1 MNLKHLLYYIVPLI
15 VCFIKAQELPPIE
28 IYNPEVYGGESQNWS
43 ISQSSNKNIY
53 IANNKGLLEFNGSTW
68 GLYPTVNET
77 IMRSVK
83 VVDDKIYTGSYMDFG
98 YWVYDQYNKLTYTS
112 LTEKLKIELVD
123 DEQFWSILSLDNWIL
138 FQSLNRIY
146 IYNTDND
153 QYKIIDSKTN
163 ISKMYELDGNIYY
176 QEMGVG
182 VFKIKKGVGELLIE
196 NDLVKEEKIVNLYS
210 FGQAIIVQFID
221 GGFYLFENE
230 LFKKWAV
237 PANEVVSK
245 MSVYSSIRLNDGSF
259 LLGTI
264 SNGLVKV
271 NATGTLGYQIN
282 KTNGLSNNTVLNV
295 FEDKE
300 KNIWLGLDNGID
312 CINESSY
319 FRFYNDITGDVGS
332 VYASA
337 LYKGH
342 LYLGTNQGLFYK
354 KIDSD
359 EKFKFITN
367 TGGQVWFLKVIDD
380 QLLCGHDK
388 GTFMVDQNK
397 AEKIVDIEGTWNIKK
412 VPNHSNLLVQGNY
425 DGLNILEK
433 SNNSWKFRNKI
444 EGFDISSRFFEILGE
459 TIFVS
464 HEYKGV
470 YEVEV
475 DHDFKKALSINQE
488 LEGIDGF
495 NSGLV
500 KYQNQILFAFKDGVF
515 RFDEIKGKFSKD
527 SVFDNLFTEDNYTS
541 GKLIVDEKTG
551 RLWSFNKDEIKYTLP
566 GKISDKP
573 EVNSIPLIS
582 NLRNTKNGY
591 ENIIPLGNEKY
602 LLGNELGYFVL
613 DLNQYNESIKKQ
625 RNFKVYIHSV
635 KSSSF
640 DKNIV
645 NFLESNQIG
654 EIKHNENNVQITFNV
669 PEFDKYI
676 IPEYIFKLE
685 GFYDGWS
692 AWETKSS
699 ENFKNLPYGDYVFK
713 VKARMGNQVSSN
725 EAVYKFTV
733 LRPWYWSN
741 MAIVF
746 YGLLFIGFLLLVHSL
761 YKRYYMS
768 YRKELLEKAQNEIE
782 LKELENKEQ
791 AMRFANEKLQQDI
804 ASKNKE
810 LATSTM
816 NIIKKNEF
824 LNRIKSQI
832 NSRKSDEDLQDVIK
846 IIDENL
852 NNSDDWKLFE
862 SAFNNADKH
871 FLSTIKAS
879 HPNLTPNDLR
889 LCAYLRLNLSSKEIA
904 PLLNISTRSVEV
916 KRYRLR
922 KKMNLSHEVSLTN
935 YILEL

>member
-1 MNLKHLLYYIVPLI
+1 MKIKCLLYSVIFFVIYIVN
-15 VCFIKAQELPPIE
+15 AQELPPIE
-28 IYNPEVYGGESQNWS
+28 IYNPEVYGGENQNWS

-68 GLYPTVNET
+68 RLYPTVNET

-83 VVDDKIYTGSYMDFG
+83 VVGNKIYTGSYMDFG

-112 LTEKLKIELVD
+112 LTEKLKIKLVD
-123 DEQFWSILSLDNWIL
+123 DEQFWSILNFDKWIL

-146 IYNTDND
+146 IYNTDNE
-153 QYKIIDSKTN
+153 QYKVIDSKTH
-163 ISKMYELDGNIYY
+163 ISKMYKLNDDIYY

-182 VFKIKKGVGELLIE
+182 IFKIEKGVGKLFIE
-196 NDLVKEEKIVNLYS
+196 NDLVKKGKIVNLYR
-210 FGQAIIVQFID
+210 FNQAIIVQFID
-221 GGFYLFENE
+221 GGFYLFEKGN
-230 LFKKWAV
+230 LKKWLI
-237 PANEVVSK
+237 PANEMVSK
-245 MSVYSSIRLNDGSF
+245 MSVYHSIRLNDGSF

-271 NATGTLGYQIN
+271 NADGTLGYQIN

-295 FEDKE
+295 FEDNE
-300 KNIWLGLDNGID
+300 KNIWLGLDNGINY
-312 CINESSY
+312 INESSY
-319 FRFYNDITGDVGS
+319 FRLYNDVTGDIGS
-332 VYASA
+332 VYASI
-337 LYKGH
+337 LYKGK

-354 KIDSD
+354 EFNSN
-359 EKFKFITN
+359 EEFKFITD

-388 GTFMVDQNK
+388 GTFIINQDIAKKVV
-397 AEKIVDIEGTWNIKK
+397 AIEGAWNIKK
-412 VPNHSNLLVQGNY
+412 VPDHPNLLVQGNY
-425 DGLNILEK
+425 GGLNILQKRNGLWE
-433 SNNSWKFRNKI
+433 FRNKI

-470 YEVEV
+470 YKIKI
-475 DHDFKKALSINQE
+475 DQDFKKVLSIDQE
-488 LEGIDGF
+488 LKGIDGF

-500 KYQNQILFAFKDGVF
+500 QYHNQILFAFKSGVF
-515 RFDEIKGKFSKD
+515 RYDEVKGKFIKD
-527 SVFDNLFTEDNYTS
+527 SAFDKLFNEKNYTS
-541 GKLIVDEKTG
+541 GKLIVEEKTG
-551 RLWSFNKDEIKYTLP
+551 RLWSFNKDEIKYSVP

-573 EVNSIPLIS
+573 EINSISLLS
-582 NLRNTKNGY
+582 SLRNTKNGY
-591 ENIIPLGNEKY
+591 ENIMALENEKY

-625 RNFKVYIHSV
+625 RNFKIYIQSI
-635 KSSSF
+635 KNSSF
-640 DKNIV
+640 DKSVV
-645 NFLESNQIG
+645 NFLESSQKG
-654 EIKHNENNVQITFNV
+654 RIKYNENNIHITFNV

-676 IPEYIFKLE
+676 IPKYQFKLE

-692 AWETKSS
+692 DWDTKSS

-713 VKARMGNQVSSN
+713 VKAKIGDQVSSN
-725 EAVYKFTV
+725 EALYEFTI

-741 MAIVF
+741 GAIVL
-746 YGLLFIGFLLLVHSL
+746 YLLLCVGLLAFIHLL

-768 YRKELLEKAQNEIE
+768 YRQELLDKTQKELE
-782 LKELENKEQ
+782 LKELENKQQ

-824 LNRIKSQI
+824 LNRIKSRI
-832 NSRKSDEDLQDVIK
+832 NNRKSDKDLQDVIK

-852 NNSDDWKLFE
+852 NDSDDWKLFE

-871 FLSTIKAS
+871 FLTTIKSS

-922 KKMNLSHEVSLTN
+922 KKMNLPHEVSLTN